1 MKRVVLITGVAG
13 GIGRA
18 TSQEFADAGWQ
29 VIGVDRRQVN
39 DLLGVSHFIHNGYS
53 RKSLSTKGVWMH

>member
-18 TSQEFADAGWQ
+18 TSQEFADAG
-29 VIGVDRRQVN
+29 RRSSA
-39 DLLGVSHFIHNGYS
+39 G
-53 RKSLSTKGVWMH
+53 